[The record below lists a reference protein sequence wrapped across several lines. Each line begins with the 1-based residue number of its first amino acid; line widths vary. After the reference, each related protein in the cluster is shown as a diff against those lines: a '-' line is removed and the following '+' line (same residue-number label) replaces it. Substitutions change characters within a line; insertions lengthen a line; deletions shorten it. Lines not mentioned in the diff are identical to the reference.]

1 MSVRHIAL
9 VSVLLTGCAGFQP
22 QPIERPVNPP
32 AQWHIGGAGAGEAVG
47 ARWWYTFDDEEL
59 NRLIHRALSNNP
71 DLAATAQAVIQADLQ
86 LRNAGAALLPTLVRR
101 EARVNR
107 QARPPA
113 RIVSR
118 VVRVAS
124 GCRLT
129 TSWISGGVACPPWK
143 PGGLSRVSRLGV

>member
-86 LRNAGAALLPTLVRR
+86 LRNAGAALLPTLG
-101 EARVNR
+101 
-107 QARPPA
+107 
-113 RIVSR
+113 
-118 VVRVAS
+118 AS
-124 GCRLT
+124 GSTGKQASEASGQDRV
-129 TSWISGGVACPPWK
+129 TSGSSSLGLSVDYELDLWGVACPPWK